1 MFINLIT
8 AYVSLKISN
17 VLLYLTNK
25 HAAICGISIVSYRI
39 VSCVSESIN
48 KNGKNFP
55 DCLQNKNEQDKN
67 VNQTCRRLF
76 LLSMSIRNIVG
87 LLIRY

>member
-39 VSCVSESIN
+39 PVASITE
-48 KNGKNFP
+48 G
-55 DCLQNKNEQDKN
+55 
-67 VNQTCRRLF
+67 
-76 LLSMSIRNIVG
+76 
-87 LLIRY
+87 YY